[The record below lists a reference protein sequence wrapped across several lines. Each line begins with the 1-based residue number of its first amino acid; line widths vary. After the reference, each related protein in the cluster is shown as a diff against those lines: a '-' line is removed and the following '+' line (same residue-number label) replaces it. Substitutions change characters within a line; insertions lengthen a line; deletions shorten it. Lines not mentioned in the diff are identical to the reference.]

1 MVRPVLPRWL
11 VLVGVL
17 VVSLLD
23 QVQPAAATNW
33 SVALN
38 TGSGGEVASMATS
51 PPTGV
56 TAACPSSTGYTIKVS
71 WTASTHATSYA
82 IYQAKSTTTTPGT
95 YSSAQTGVTGTSW
108 TTGTL
113 ATGYNY
119 WYEVATVYG
128 KNWTSAKSTATGE
141 TTISST
147 SPECKQP

>member
-23 QVQPAAATNW
+23 QVQPAAATTW
-33 SVALN
+33 SVALM
-38 TGSGGEVASMATS
+38 TGSGGEAASMATT

-56 TAACPSSTGYTIKVS
+56 TAACPSSTGQTIKVS
-71 WTASTHATSYA
+71 WTASAHATSYT
-82 IYQAKSTTTTPGT
+82 IYQAKSTTATPGT
-95 YSSAQTGVTGTSW
+95 YSSAQSGVTGTSW
-108 TTGTL
+108 TTATL
-113 ATGYNY
+113 TAGYNY
-119 WYEVATVYG
+119 WYEAATVYG
-128 KNWTSAKSTATGE
+128 SNWTSAKSTATAE